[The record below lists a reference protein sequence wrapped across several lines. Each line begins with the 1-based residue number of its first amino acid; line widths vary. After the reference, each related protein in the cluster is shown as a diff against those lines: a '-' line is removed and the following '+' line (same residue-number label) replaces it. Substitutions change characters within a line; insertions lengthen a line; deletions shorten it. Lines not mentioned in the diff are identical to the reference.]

1 MRVYN
6 FIIKNKIRKNS
17 ILNLIFAIMSSKKE
31 FTIDFFGR
39 PPLFLPG
46 SWLLMLGVIAF
57 CYSVVSITI
66 VYADTENE
74 NLKIAGF
81 ILLFASFIVSVCGL
95 TWNYYFYESSKHNSI
110 IRRAYGGYQCLF
122 VQKNLTSQ

>member
-1 MRVYN
+1 
-6 FIIKNKIRKNS
+6 
-17 ILNLIFAIMSSKKE
+17 MSSRKE

-46 SWLLMLGVIAF
+46 SWLLLLGVIAF

-81 ILLFASFIVSVCGL
+81 ILLFASFIISVCGL
-95 TWNYYFYESSKHNSI
+95 TWNYYFFESSKHKSI
-110 IRRAYGGYQCLF
+110 IRRAYGGYL
-122 VQKNLTSQ
+122 NLITLNNQSAKQISIN

>member
-1 MRVYN
+1 
-6 FIIKNKIRKNS
+6 
-17 ILNLIFAIMSSKKE
+17 MSSKKE

-46 SWLLMLGVIAF
+46 SWLLLLGLIAF
-57 CYSVVSITI
+57 CYSIVSITI

-81 ILLFASFIVSVCGL
+81 ILLFASFIVSISGL
-95 TWNYYFYESSKHNSI
+95 SWNFYFFESSKHNSI
-110 IRRAYGGYQCLF
+110 IRRAYGGYPSLF
-122 VQKNLTSQ
+122 QKENKTEQQIRYD